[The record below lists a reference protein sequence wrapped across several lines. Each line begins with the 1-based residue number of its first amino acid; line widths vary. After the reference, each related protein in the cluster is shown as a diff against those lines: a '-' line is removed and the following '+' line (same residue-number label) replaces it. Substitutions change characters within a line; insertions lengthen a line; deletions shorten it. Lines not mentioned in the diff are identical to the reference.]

1 VYNYTLDENLDHNVS
16 YTVVYSGRNMCE
28 KVLMMITII
37 IAIAVKIIILMLLN
51 VMIIIIIR
59 IMLKIIICLHGVRT
73 SVCLLRNSTY
83 IHVYRY
89 DNNDEM
95 QFLNNTL

>member
-1 VYNYTLDENLDHNVS
+1 VYNYTVDENLDHNVS
-16 YTVVYSGRNMCE
+16 YTVVYSGRNIYE

-37 IAIAVKIIILMLLN
+37 IAIAIKIILLMLLN
-51 VMIIIIIR
+51 EMIIIIIR

-73 SVCLLRNSTY
+73 SVCLLRNSPC

-95 QFLNNTL
+95 QLLNNTL

>member
-16 YTVVYSGRNMCE
+16 YTVVYSGRNIYE

-37 IAIAVKIIILMLLN
+37 IAIAIKILILMLLN

-59 IMLKIIICLHGVRT
+59 IMLNILICLHGVRT

-89 DNNDEM
+89 ANNDEM